1 MDSGSDTVTTTEAVP
16 ASGLAHERSEEQKE
30 ETVAPDVRV
39 LAQLVAKLTDK
50 VESLER
56 SLTSNRPSSKEVA
69 WVCSR
74 RSSTSWGHLTLGLA
88 CKRPVHTEV
97 SVLEA
102 KEEVHRLRDK
112 QQNRYLHHNTAR
124 TGK

>member
-56 SLTSNRPSSKEVA
+56 SLTSNR
-69 WVCSR
+69 
-74 RSSTSWGHLTLGLA
+74 
-88 CKRPVHTEV
+88 
-97 SVLEA
+97 
-102 KEEVHRLRDK
+102 
-112 QQNRYLHHNTAR
+112 
-124 TGK
+124 